1 MNTILIILTILALG
15 TAFYM
20 YSLYTGKVKDVDG
33 DFIPD
38 VVEDKVE
45 EVTTEVKR
53 RTKRVKQELK
63 DVKEAGVNLAKQT
76 KDVVDAAKGKP
87 RRGRKLASKK
97 PATK

>member
-15 TAFYM
+15 ITFYM
-20 YSLYTGKVKDVDG
+20 YLLYTGKVKDVDG

-87 RRGRKLASKK
+87 RRGRKPASKK